1 MRAGVVIVG
10 AGHGGAQAAIALRQ
24 RGLADPIT
32 LIGDEPEPP
41 YERPPLSKDYL
52 AGLKAWDRMLIRPV
66 SFWRERDVTLVAGTR
81 VTSVRPVERRVE
93 AADGRAWPYDALIWA
108 AGGRARRLLCE
119 GGDLANVHTIRSRAD
134 VDLLRAELPHAR
146 RAVVVGGGYIGLE
159 VAAVLVT
166 LGLEVELVEAQP
178 RLLARVAGPALS
190 DFYAAEHRA
199 RGVRLHLGAG
209 VDALEGESGRV
220 TAVRLAGGQRL
231 AAALAIVGVGIL
243 PTVEPLLAAGAIGT
257 NGVDV
262 DEACRTSLPNVFAV
276 GDCAAALS
284 PWADGERVRVESV
297 GNANDQAG
305 LVADALT
312 GAPPKP
318 QPVPWF
324 WSNQYDLKLQTVGLS
339 AGHDEAIVRG
349 RPERRSWSVVYR
361 RGGAVV
367 ALDCVNATKDFVAGR
382 KLVEARA
389 RVPAERLADA
399 GLPLKA
405 LV

>member
-1 MRAGVVIVG
+1 M
-10 AGHGGAQAAIALRQ
+10 AIGLRQ
-24 RGLADPIT
+24 RGFADPIT
-32 LIGDEPEPP
+32 LIGDEPDPP

-52 AGLKAWDRMLIRPV
+52 CGTKTWERMLIRPV
-66 SFWRERDVTLVAGTR
+66 SFWRERDVTLVPGTR
-81 VTSVRPVERRVE
+81 VTRVRPVERRVE
-93 AADGRAWPYDALIWA
+93 AADGRSWSYDALIWA
-108 AGGRARRLLCE
+108 AGGRARRLSCP
-119 GGDLANVHTIRSRAD
+119 GGDLAGVHSIRSRAD
-134 VDLLRAELPHAR
+134 VDSLRAELPHAR
-146 RAVVVGGGYIGLE
+146 RVVVVGGGYIGLE
-159 VAAVLVT
+159 AAAVLVT
-166 LGLEVELVEAQP
+166 LGLDVELVEAQP

-209 VDALEGESGRV
+209 VEALEGEGRRV
-220 TAVRLAGGQRL
+220 SAVRLAGGQRL
-231 AAALAIVGVGIL
+231 AADLAIVGLGIV
-243 PTVEPLLAAGAIGT
+243 PAVEPLLAAGAIGA

-262 DEACRTSLPNVFAV
+262 DEACRTSLPDVFAI
-276 GDCAAALS
+276 GDGAAALS
-284 PWADGERVRVESV
+284 PWVDGERVRVESV
-297 GNANDQAG
+297 GNANDQAAI
-305 LVADALT
+305 VADALT

-349 RPERRSWSVVYR
+349 SPTSRSWSVVYR

-389 RVPAERLADA
+389 RVEADRLADA
-399 GLPLKA
+399 GIPLKT
-405 LV
+405 LL